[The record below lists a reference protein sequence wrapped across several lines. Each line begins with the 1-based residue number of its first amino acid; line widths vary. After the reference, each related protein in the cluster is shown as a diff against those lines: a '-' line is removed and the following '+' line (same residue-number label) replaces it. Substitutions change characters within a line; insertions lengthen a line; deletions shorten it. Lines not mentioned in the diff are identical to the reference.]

1 MSARWKRR
9 PEGSNWGE
17 FGLDDRLGR
26 LNLIT
31 PERRRAAIAE
41 AREGIVFC
49 LSLPLDLGPG
59 LNPRRKPPRLAA
71 VEREDRP
78 NYNYR
83 FAHEHAGLTDVVCD
97 DWVALTLQYSTQW
110 DSFCHI
116 GSLFDADGDGVA
128 EIVYY
133 NGYPAPAQVGDTAL
147 GIEHMAATG
156 VQGRGV
162 MVDLRRHFGDAK
174 TLVGYD
180 ALMRVLE
187 QDRVEVATGDL
198 VCLHTGL
205 GQKVLEM
212 GRTPDVAAL
221 RTACC
226 ELDGKDRR
234 LLQWITD
241 SGLAALIAD
250 NYAVE
255 ERPGKPAPGHQGAL
269 LPLHEHCLFKLGI
282 HLGELWHL
290 TPLAEWLHA
299 HRRNRFLLTAPP
311 LRLPGAVGSPAT
323 PVATV

>member
-1 MSARWKRR
+1 MSGRWKQR
-9 PEGSNWGE
+9 PDGSNWGD
-17 FGLDDRLGR
+17 FGPDDRLGR

-31 PERRRAAIAE
+31 PERRLAALAE
-41 AREGIVFC
+41 AREGLVFC

-78 NYNYR
+78 NYNYP

-97 DWVALTLQYSTQW
+97 DWVALSLQFSTQW

-116 GSLFDADGDGVA
+116 GSLFDADGDGA
-128 EIVYY
+128 PEIVYY
-133 NGYPAPAQVGDTAL
+133 NGFPAPARVGDTAL
-147 GIEHMAATG
+147 GIEHMAASG

-162 MVDLRRHFGDAK
+162 LVDLHRHLGDGK

-187 QDRVEVATGDL
+187 ADRVTVAPGDL
-198 VCLHTGL
+198 VCLHTGF
-205 GQKVLEM
+205 GQRVLEM
-212 GRTPDVAAL
+212 GREPDVARL
-221 RTACC
+221 RATGAA
-226 ELDGKDRR
+226 LDGNDRR

-241 SGLAALIAD
+241 TGLAALIAD

-255 ERPGKPAPGHQGAL
+255 ERVAHPAPGHRGAL

-290 TPLAEWLHA
+290 TPLAELLHA
-299 HRRNRFLLTAPP
+299 LVRYRFLLTAPP
-311 LRLPGAVGSPAT
+311 LRLPGIVGSPLT